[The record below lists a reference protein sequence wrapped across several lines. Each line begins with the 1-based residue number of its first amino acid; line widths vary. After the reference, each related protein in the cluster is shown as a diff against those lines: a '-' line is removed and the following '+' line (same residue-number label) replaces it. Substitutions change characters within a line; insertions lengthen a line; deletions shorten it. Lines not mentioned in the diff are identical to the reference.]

1 MMIISAKEGHGHGV
15 YMTDSELISNLA
27 VFFIA
32 GKYIFFKKKTLLF
45 KANIIIFY

>member
-32 GKYIFFKKKTLLF
+32 GKCFFFKKKYCYLKL
-45 KANIIIFY
+45 I